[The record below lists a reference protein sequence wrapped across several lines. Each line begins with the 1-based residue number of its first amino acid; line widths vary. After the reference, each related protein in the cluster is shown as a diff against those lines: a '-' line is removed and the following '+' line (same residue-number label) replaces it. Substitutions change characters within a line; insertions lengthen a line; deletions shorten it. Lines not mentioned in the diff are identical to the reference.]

1 MAFLVA
7 KGSDSIAEVRLTAL
21 LSEERAG
28 DGGLGGGADGVK
40 GFPNTESKSTVD
52 PPWLAP
58 AAEAAVELDPKASHP
73 VGALGFWLEADCGG
87 GAKGSSLK
95 LLLLLA

>member
-7 KGSDSIAEVRLTAL
+7 KGSDSIAEVRLAAL

-52 PPWLAP
+52 PWLAP
-58 AAEAAVELDPKASHP
+58 VAEAPVVLDPNASHP
-73 VGALGFWLEADCGG
+73 VGALGF
-87 GAKGSSLK
+87 
-95 LLLLLA
+95 

>member
-7 KGSDSIAEVRLTAL
+7 KGSDSIAEVRLAAL
-21 LSEERAG
+21 VSEERAG

-52 PPWLAP
+52 PWLAP
-58 AAEAAVELDPKASHP
+58 GAAEAPVALDPKASHP
-73 VGALGFWLEADCGG
+73 VGALGFWLETGCCG

-95 LLLLLA
+95 LLLLA

>member
-7 KGSDSIAEVRLTAL
+7 KGSDSIAEVRLAAL

-40 GFPNTESKSTVD
+40 GFPNTESKSTED
-52 PPWLAP
+52 PWPAP
-58 AAEAAVELDPKASHP
+58 AAAEAPVVLDPKASHP
-73 VGALGFWLEADCGG
+73 VGALGF
-87 GAKGSSLK
+87 
-95 LLLLLA
+95 